1 MFKKKTDKPSVSK
14 TDDESYLDLF
24 SVEFTTN
31 TISVCFINIRNLKE
45 YVYKI
50 DKLVVFYLKK
60 YNFLKYLYN

>member
-31 TISVCFINIRNLKE
+31 TIGVCYI
-45 YVYKI
+45 
-50 DKLVVFYLKK
+50 KLE
-60 YNFLKYLYN
+60 N